1 MTRNTD
7 FTPQERDAIR
17 REFMIRLS
25 EARSVH
31 EGFLVKRWATGP
43 RKGEPKPSAA
53 VQSLLDRGF
62 LEMRD
67 DGSHWLKATFTSQ
80 GFAALKRLAADAPAL
95 PPRDFQPLLDE
106 LAALNREAER

>member
-1 MTRNTD
+1 MTQITE

-53 VQSLLDRGF
+53 VQGLLDKGF

-67 DGSHWLKATFTSQ
+67 DGSHWLKATFTAE
-80 GFAALKRLAADAPAL
+80 GFVALKRLAADTRAL
-95 PPRDFQPLLDE
+95 PPKDFQPLLDE
-106 LAALNREAER
+106 LAALDREVER